1 MKHVN
6 AEQAL
11 EAAGAIDGLLHHY
24 FEEQV
29 RRRPNH
35 TAVECNGEALTYAQL
50 NERADR
56 IALRLRAA
64 GAGTDTLVALFMVKS
79 CDLFAAM
86 LGILKSGAGYVPID
100 SKFPVGRIRAI
111 VEDAAIGI
119 VLTDRTLAG
128 IITDELTATI
138 LVIDKGCDD
147 TTSGSASMPII
158 TPRDICYVI
167 YTSGSTGRPKGVVI
181 EHRNAVNFVQA
192 LRTVYKI
199 NEDDRVYQGF
209 SVAE

>member
-6 AEQAL
+6 VEKAL
-11 EAAGAIDGLLHHY
+11 EAAGAIDGLLHRY

-29 RRRPNH
+29 RRRPDH

-50 NERADR
+50 NERANR

-86 LGILKSGAGYVPID
+86 LGIMKSGAGYVPID
-100 SKFPVGRIRAI
+100 SKFPVGRICAI

-119 VLTDRTLAG
+119 R
-128 IITDELTATI
+128 
-138 LVIDKGCDD
+138 
-147 TTSGSASMPII
+147 SH
-158 TPRDICYVI
+158 
-167 YTSGSTGRPKGVVI
+167 RPHFGWD
-181 EHRNAVNFVQA
+181 
-192 LRTVYKI
+192 Y
-199 NEDDRVYQGF
+199 
-209 SVAE
+209 S

>member
-6 AEQAL
+6 VEQAL

-64 GAGTDTLVALFMVKS
+64 GAGAGTDTLVALFMVKS

-86 LGILKSGAGYVPID
+86 LGILKSGAGYVPINFKVPGWPD
-100 SKFPVGRIRAI
+100 
-111 VEDAAIGI
+111 
-119 VLTDRTLAG
+119 
-128 IITDELTATI
+128 
-138 LVIDKGCDD
+138 
-147 TTSGSASMPII
+147 
-158 TPRDICYVI
+158 PRN
-167 YTSGSTGRPKGVVI
+167 RRRR
-181 EHRNAVNFVQA
+181 RNRNC
-192 LRTVYKI
+192 
-199 NEDDRVYQGF
+199 
-209 SVAE
+209 SH